1 MKVNHDFVQRYLNE
15 AQKSRVDAE
24 KFENLLR
31 EKQLQYDASQ
41 KEVHVLRTE
50 IGHLNIRISEV
61 LYIPKH

>member
-31 EKQLQYDASQ
+31 EKQLQYNASQ
-41 KEVHVLRTE
+41 KEVDVLRTE
-50 IGHLNIRISEV
+50 IDHLNIRISEV